1 MAESAFN
8 NWVSSMAAVAAVL
21 STVAGIASTWQSSQA
36 SSKAEEAKLAAEQT
50 SRDFETLQY
59 RDKQQFELYAK
70 IESLL
75 KENAK
80 GSMVLATTY
89 VSLVK
94 DPDAKG
100 VWCAAVINYA
110 RIRET
115 ELTEAER
122 NAVLFAKQCLSDA
135 VEKRM
140 EQPAQ
145 AATAAVVVAAAAPAL
160 PPVAAPAAPAR
171 WADKKVV
178 SQGKAL
184 GYDIDVFACESAG
197 EQSRARAELVAKR
210 LAAESLASGKIAH
223 ADLGRV
229 RLRVLSSAT
238 EAQGGYPSGRNQ
250 VQAEQDESEQRIA
263 EALSL
268 LAGEASGQAFS
279 IGRSASGT
287 EFYLSVFACGK

>member
-1 MAESAFN
+1 MSESAFN

-21 STVAGIASTWQSSQA
+21 STVAGIASTWQA
-36 SSKAEEAKLAAEQT
+36 SRAGEQAEEAKLAAEQT
-50 SRDFETLQY
+50 SRDFEALQY

-75 KENAK
+75 KENTK
-80 GSMVLATTY
+80 GSLVLATTY

-140 EQPAQ
+140 EQPAT
-145 AATAAVVVAAAAPAL
+145 AAVTTGTATAAAPPVVQAPAS
-160 PPVAAPAAPAR
+160 A
-171 WADKKVV
+171 WTDKKVV

-184 GYDIDVFACESAG
+184 GYDIDVFACESGGA
-197 EQSRARAELVAKR
+197 QSRARAEQVAKR

-229 RLRVLSSAT
+229 RLRWLASAT

-250 VQAEQDESEQRIA
+250 VQAEQDASEQRIA
-263 EALSL
+263 EALTI
-268 LAGEASGQAFS
+268 LAGEASGQTFTT
-279 IGRSASGT
+279 GRSASGT